1 MKITLQHID
10 VREQSKEKKIEDLTI
25 GDFDIKLEMVNR
37 CEYLCYENDHRH
49 KILKNRFGEAGV
61 ILSA

>member
-1 MKITLQHID
+1 MKITLQRIE
-10 VREQSKEKKIEDLTI
+10 VREQSKDKKIEDLEI
-25 GDFDIKLEMVNR
+25 GDFNVTMELVNR

-61 ILSA
+61 ILSS